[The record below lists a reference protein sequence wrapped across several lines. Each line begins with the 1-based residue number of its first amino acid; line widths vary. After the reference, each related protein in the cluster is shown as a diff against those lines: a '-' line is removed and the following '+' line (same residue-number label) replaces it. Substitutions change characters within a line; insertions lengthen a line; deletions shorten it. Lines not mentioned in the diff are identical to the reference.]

1 MNHTLRMPKLGDAT
15 QEVVVETWEVE
26 VGAVVE
32 IGDVLMIVETD
43 KVNAEVP
50 SPIAGTLV
58 EQLVEEGD
66 EVAVGVPFAVFQS

>member
-1 MNHTLRMPKLGDAT
+1 MNHTLKMPKLGDAT
-15 QEVVVETWEVE
+15 QEVVVETWEVD
-26 VGAVVE
+26 VGAAVE

-66 EVAVGVPFAVFQS
+66 EVAVGAPFAVFQA